1 MTAHDAAARGLFT
14 QPTTPTHTLPPDHA
28 SAWTETPTRS
38 TNNKMENKMAGFLT
52 RTKHLDKHVAERVR
66 LRAKAISDD
75 VKKDEWLSREVGD
88 IDGPPMREL
97 ASKFSKHEDTEAIGK
112 WLRSQDTAFRD
123 YVPRMV
129 FQILIDNTYD

>member
-1 MTAHDAAARGLFT
+1 M
-14 QPTTPTHTLPPDHA
+14 
-28 SAWTETPTRS
+28 S
-38 TNNKMENKMAGFLT
+38 GFLT

-75 VKKDEWLSREVGD
+75 VTRDNKQLPADERFKD

-97 ASKFSKHEDTEAIGK
+97 ASMFSKHEDTEVIST
-112 WLRSQDTAFRD
+112 WLTLQDTAFRD

-129 FQILIDNTYD
+129 FEILKDNTYE